1 MILKE
6 GNAKS
11 VEIKKKFSSMS
22 LKYVSYEILANKN
35 VNKSTKPE
43 KNMDD
48 FILISLTEGLLC
60 LRVWLAITLQKCQ
73 KTSSVQTWGKNTPQ
87 ISTV

>member
-1 MILKE
+1 MLCFKLSIVSLMILKE

-11 VEIKKKFSSMS
+11 VEVKKKFSSMS

-43 KNMDD
+43 KE
-48 FILISLTEGLLC
+48 LSKKKHG
-60 LRVWLAITLQKCQ
+60 
-73 KTSSVQTWGKNTPQ
+73 
-87 ISTV
+87 